1 MAEIPSNILMAEEF
15 AVHIDGFSI
24 GSNDLTQLTL
34 GLDRDS
40 ALVAHLLTSEIRGEK
55 NARNAYKIGKKNGR

>member
-1 MAEIPSNILMAEEF
+1 MVF
-15 AVHIDGFSI
+15 Y

-40 ALVAHLLTSEIRGEK
+40 ALVAHLYDERIRGEK

>member
-1 MAEIPSNILMAEEF
+1 ME
-15 AVHIDGFSI
+15 
-24 GSNDLTQLTL
+24 NDLTQLTL

-40 ALVAHLLTSEIRGEK
+40 ALVAHLYDERNPRWK